1 MNDGADPEYMMQ
13 VQKDNYL
20 YHSKEE
26 CCQNHFW
33 WRVQQCMGNQKP
45 MYYKN
50 GEICDQKV
58 YFEDWESK
66 YTPGSWSSSD
76 QFETLQEC
84 CVVKFWYDVEGCMA
98 ASPKELTFTFT
109 ITIKNIIE
117 PTNCQDADIQA
128 KALETAI
135 NVGLG
140 SSSSSSVSKI
150 GCATLSQDPD
160 TDNTICGGCLAGSY
174 LGDFDGTRDAGYY
187 TNTASATISVEV
199 TTKSSDCTDSTCF
212 QTLYSSILSDFTAFV
227 DSGDLTSEIITWAQ
241 NRVPPI
247 PELWNAEADVSSFS
261 TSGSYTDPFNDPN
274 GAISATSVTTTGELS
289 VSGFPEITTST
300 ELNDATAYFETAITQ
315 SLEDAGVLP
324 DGAIVTVTGF
334 SDGKVEYEITMSVSS
349 SSAAD
354 DAVAQINTLL
364 SDAATLASITSAV
377 QTEATGG
384 TLSMTSLSVD
394 SNTAGPAE
402 TTTILKATS
411 TGELTTSVDTSSL
424 SSAEITEVET
434 YFENA
439 ILEILQAAGSLPEGS
454 YITVT
459 GIAGGVVS
467 YEITMYGSPDSDMGS
482 IVSSIDS
489 TLSESSSLSAIS
501 DAVQSASTGS
511 SVETALST
519 LTVSGFTPGETTG
532 VPETL
537 WYPRF
542 EDGKTG
548 CKNDGFQPSYMKE
561 ASKYY
566 MFSSQKECCDQWFSY
581 DPFCVAS
588 TSTKKKF
595 YPDLSTG
602 QCGRKQ
608 LKDFETYERER
619 YDTLEECCTDKFSGY
634 SYDQCCA
641 SPGMGGC
648 TPTGV
653 IAYLPDWYK
662 SVCFAK
668 SESALAEHEKVTAYT
683 SASKCC
689 GELFGWKKPACC
701 KAAGG
706 C

>member
-1 MNDGADPEYMMQ
+1 M
-13 VQKDNYL
+13 
-20 YHSKEE
+20 
-26 CCQNHFW
+26 
-33 WRVQQCMGNQKP
+33 
-45 MYYKN
+45 
-50 GEICDQKV
+50 
-58 YFEDWESK
+58 
-66 YTPGSWSSSD
+66 
-76 QFETLQEC
+76 
-84 CVVKFWYDVEGCMA
+84 
-98 ASPKELTFTFT
+98 
-109 ITIKNIIE
+109 
-117 PTNCQDADIQA
+117 
-128 KALETAI
+128 
-135 NVGLG
+135 
-140 SSSSSSVSKI
+140 
-150 GCATLSQDPD
+150 
-160 TDNTICGGCLAGSY
+160 
-174 LGDFDGTRDAGYY
+174 
-187 TNTASATISVEV
+187 
-199 TTKSSDCTDSTCF
+199 
-212 QTLYSSILSDFTAFV
+212 
-227 DSGDLTSEIITWAQ
+227 
-241 NRVPPI
+241 
-247 PELWNAEADVSSFS
+247 WNAEADVSSFS

-454 YITVT
+454 YVTVT

-532 VPETL
+532 
-537 WYPRF
+537 
-542 EDGKTG
+542 
-548 CKNDGFQPSYMKE
+548 
-561 ASKYY
+561 
-566 MFSSQKECCDQWFSY
+566 
-581 DPFCVAS
+581 
-588 TSTKKKF
+588 
-595 YPDLSTG
+595 
-602 QCGRKQ
+602 
-608 LKDFETYERER
+608 
-619 YDTLEECCTDKFSGY
+619 
-634 SYDQCCA
+634 
-641 SPGMGGC
+641 
-648 TPTGV
+648 
-653 IAYLPDWYK
+653 
-662 SVCFAK
+662 
-668 SESALAEHEKVTAYT
+668 
-683 SASKCC
+683 KCNI
-689 GELFGWKKPACC
+689 
-701 KAAGG
+701 
-706 C
+706 